1 MVTPRSKDLSIGY
14 DMKYAL
20 RIVAS
25 GFLIM
30 AGFEIMNLNAALY
43 VTGILFLTAEIGD
56 WMIDD

>member
-1 MVTPRSKDLSIGY
+1 MGTPRSKDLSIGY

>member
-1 MVTPRSKDLSIGY
+1 VVTPRSKDLSIGY